1 MRLIVRS
8 RAFTLIY
15 LLDKSKIPS
24 FYVLYIIDKNGVQD
38 CHVLFGAPSASFL
51 SPFLRLSKRA
61 LIEKGGSKK
70 KRTGGYSKKRGFSIS
85 CFPRNSSVESINV
98 LPYYSLCALS

>member
-1 MRLIVRS
+1 MIVRS

-61 LIEKGGSKK
+61 LIEKGGSNKK
-70 KRTGGYSKKRGFSIS
+70 KEQMVTLKRGFSIS
-85 CFPRNSSVESINV
+85 FFPRNSSEKSINV
-98 LPYYSLCALS
+98 LLHYSLCALS